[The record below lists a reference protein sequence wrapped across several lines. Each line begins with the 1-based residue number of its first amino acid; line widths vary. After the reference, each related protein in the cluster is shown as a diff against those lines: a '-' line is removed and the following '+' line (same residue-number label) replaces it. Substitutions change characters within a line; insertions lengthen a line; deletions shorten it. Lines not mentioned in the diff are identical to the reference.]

1 MRASS
6 AKKGGNGVTWIIGG
20 VALLAVLGY
29 TLTRRPERQDAVSE
43 AWVREQIRERG
54 VRRQA

>member
-1 MRASS
+1 M
-6 AKKGGNGVTWIIGG
+6 TWIVGG
-20 VALLAVLGY
+20 VALLVIFGY
-29 TLTRRPERQDAVSE
+29 ALVRIGQQADAVSE